1 MAIVADSGG
10 IFALYDRKDRH
21 HAAVRRVLDAERSL
35 VVIPSAILGELDYL
49 LRQHLGIRAEI
60 DFIESVMS
68 GSFTLENLVYED
80 VARCHEL
87 VTTYQD
93 LDLGLADAAV
103 IATAER
109 LNIDRILTV
118 DERDFRAV
126 LSKRGKP
133 FVLLPADAKLQ
144 TKR

>member
-1 MAIVADSGG
+1 LAIVADSGA

-21 HAAVRRVLDAERSL
+21 HKAVRRVLDAERSL

-49 LRQHLGIRAEI
+49 LRQHLGIHAEL
-60 DFIESVMS
+60 DFIESVIT
-68 GSFTLENLVYED
+68 GSFTLENLVSED
-80 VARCHEL
+80 VVRCHEL
-87 VTTYQD
+87 IKAYQD

-109 LNIDRILTV
+109 LKIERILTV

-126 LSKRGKP
+126 RPKSGRP
-133 FVLLPADAKLQ
+133 FLLLPADRK
-144 TKR
+144 

>member
-1 MAIVADSGG
+1 LAIVADSGAS
-10 IFALYDRKDRH
+10 FALYDRKDRH
-21 HAAVRRVLDAERSL
+21 HAAVRRVLDKEHSL
-35 VVIPSAILGELDYL
+35 VIIPSAVLGELDYL
-49 LRQHLGIRAEI
+49 LREHLGIQAEI

-68 GSFTLENLVYED
+68 GSFTFENLTPED

-87 VTTYQD
+87 IKTYQD
-93 LDLGLADAAV
+93 LDLGLNAAM

-126 LSKRGKP
+126 RPKRGKP
-133 FVLLPADAKLQ
+133 FVLLPADAK
-144 TKR
+144 

>member
-1 MAIVADSGG
+1 MAIVADSGA

-21 HAAVRRVLDAERSL
+21 HKAVLRALDQERSL
-35 VVIPSAILGELDYL
+35 VIIPTAVLGELDYL
-49 LRQHLGIRAEI
+49 LREHLGIRAEI

-68 GSFTLENLVYED
+68 GSFALENLMPED

-87 VTTYQD
+87 ITMYQD

-109 LNIDRILTV
+109 LNIERILTV
-118 DERDFRAV
+118 DVRDFRAV
-126 LSKRGKP
+126 RPKRGKP
-133 FVLLPADAKLQ
+133 FLLLPADAK
-144 TKR
+144 